1 MAENINVS
9 SEVLN
14 ETASKI
20 RTYNTQMD
28 IDLDSVFT
36 QITTLESEY
45 GWTSQASETIR
56 ESMNALKPKL
66 EKFTEAV
73 EMYAK
78 FLVDTAQLYEETEST
93 INTNASQFAK

>member
-20 RTYNTQMD
+20 RTCNSEMD
-28 IDLDSVFT
+28 EQLNDILNQVNS
-36 QITTLESEY
+36 LEKS
-45 GWTSQASETIR
+45 WSSTASSTIR
-56 ESMNALKPKL
+56 DAMNAMKPKF
-66 EKFTEAV
+66 EQYKEVV
-73 EMYAK
+73 ESYAK

-93 INTNASQFAK
+93 INTNASQFTK